1 MKEATGEVSMTVITL
16 AAIGILAGIIGLF
29 WEPITKRIQNLW
41 DSSGSVGSAPSSI
54 PGVTK

>member
-16 AAIGILAGIIGLF
+16 AAIGILAGIIALF